1 MVVLFFWWLQTVCQ
15 LIILICSLTGARG
28 AIVDI
33 ILHSDKPPVGDQPII
48 KLKCLPAYILVKL
61 MRTRAMKLDGLQEG
75 VIPVKATLKT
85 SQISVFVAGKHQKR
99 TVHQQQFQMTAAH
112 SFTDYQ
118 SQGQTIHY
126 VVVDI
131 AQPPMGTLSL
141 FNLHVALLGARDG
154 TLFNS
159 SGISMSDIFKGL
171 TNGRRWQAGEN
182 GSNHKGLVDKDERA
196 QS

>member
-1 MVVLFFWWLQTVCQ
+1 
-15 LIILICSLTGARG
+15 
-28 AIVDI
+28 
-33 ILHSDKPPVGDQPII
+33 
-48 KLKCLPAYILVKL
+48 
-61 MRTRAMKLDGLQEG
+61 MKLDRLQEG
-75 VIPVKATLKT
+75 VIPVEATLKT

-141 FNLHVALLGARDG
+141 FNLYVALLGAQDG

-159 SGISMSDIFKGL
+159 SGILTTNIFKGL
-171 TNGRRWQAGEN
+171 TNGRR
-182 GSNHKGLVDKDERA
+182 
-196 QS
+196 